1 MKQRIDRLTQ
11 WFIQKAEGKS
21 APWWIAAFA
30 FLDALILP
38 TPADPVL
45 AAVVYVRPRSWL
57 FFTIVATVGS
67 VIGGI
72 AGYALGYIAFDTLGT
87 WLLSIAGEGIS
98 IDPIRASLASG
109 VFAATLLA
117 ALGPLPF
124 TLFVVAAG
132 FLALPFVP
140 FLIAAIIGR
149 FARFA
154 IVAFI
159 AGNAP
164 KWARDLVQ
172 KILSTPAT
180 LIATILVLILI
191 VYWVYVR

>member
-1 MKQRIDRLTQ
+1 MKQRLDRLTK

-72 AGYALGYIAFDTLGT
+72 AGYALGYVAFDTIGA
-87 WLLSIAGEGIS
+87 WLLSIAGEGVS

-180 LIATILVLILI
+180 LALTLVALILI